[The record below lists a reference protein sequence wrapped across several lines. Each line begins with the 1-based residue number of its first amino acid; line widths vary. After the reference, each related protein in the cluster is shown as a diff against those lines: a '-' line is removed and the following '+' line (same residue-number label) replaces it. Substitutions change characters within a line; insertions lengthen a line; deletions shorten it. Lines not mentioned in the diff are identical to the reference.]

1 MVVYA
6 LSIYQS
12 LTAFYVSLIISSLW
26 DLFDTCFAL
35 NSVEGW
41 LASPDR
47 LTVNCRPLVPSNPFR
62 LYLSPVKPEGDSG
75 LGRPGTDRVR
85 M

>member
-26 DLFDTCFAL
+26 DLFDTCSEPP
-35 NSVEGW
+35 SVPW
-41 LASPDR
+41 VS
-47 LTVNCRPLVPSNPFR
+47 
-62 LYLSPVKPEGDSG
+62 
-75 LGRPGTDRVR
+75 
-85 M
+85 

>member
-35 NSVEGW
+35 NSVE
-41 LASPDR
+41 A
-47 LTVNCRPLVPSNPFR
+47 VNCRPLVPSNPFR

-75 LGRPGTDRVR
+75 LGRPGTDSNT
-85 M
+85 

>member
-35 NSVEGW
+35 NSVEG
-41 LASPDR
+41 
-47 LTVNCRPLVPSNPFR
+47 CRQRSR
-62 LYLSPVKPEGDSG
+62 VKPEGDSG
-75 LGRPGTDRVR
+75 LGRPGTDSNA
-85 M
+85 